1 MCVMLPPFGTEFTRQ
16 TVEQFLSTVEEL
28 SGCPFRVL
36 QAVDVGGGGGC
47 FFNWCLGNNWFFN
60 DWFSNDW
67 LSNNGLSNGWLFNN
81 GLSNDWFFNDWLLD
95 DWGFHWGIY
104 WCFNLS
110 FYFHNNWLFYDG
122 LSN

>member
-47 FFNWCLGNNWFFN
+47 FFNWCLGNNWFFD
-60 DWFSNDW
+60 DWFFDSGLSSDW
-67 LSNNGLSNGWLFNN
+67 LFDS
-81 GLSNDWFFNDWLLD
+81 GLSND
-95 DWGFHWGIY
+95 
-104 WCFNLS
+104 
-110 FYFHNNWLFYDG
+110 WLFYDG
-122 LSN
+122 LSSDGLSNDWLFNDGLSSD